1 MNRKTLIFSATAL
14 LSGIFLT
21 AMSSNSLHAQEDNM
35 VNVMFPS
42 RFTLQKHI
50 FDPAPVLIKVDD
62 GAAKKIAFNI
72 PIPSKEWQRM
82 PVKEFSS
89 GARTL
94 AGFIHPNS
102 PDQGMIQVM
111 AYRPPYE
118 MAPGDW
124 LLYTLEQE
132 NMKVI
137 TSAGDGIDGPGP
149 FFEVLAVSQL
159 PEKSSQEPIMMRAA
173 VFRYGET
180 FVLVR
185 CMASSKSYL
194 ELADC
199 FGVTIHRFEF
209 QNILLPVLIGQWE
222 KHCID
227 TYCFTGPES
236 GFAPVASSREA
247 VVEQSLPLYLEGIR
261 TGLLNIKIVHSPLA
275 EQTPA
280 QTRINNILY
289 SMVEKS
295 GMSFDKDLV
304 ALKGEHKNLGGT
316 AYYAHNLGLGADK
329 TAIEFFALSWEG
341 EGSAV
346 LIYMLTD
353 AREKNPIA
361 WMVNK
366 RTFEIISQ
374 SFSHKVQ

>member
-1 MNRKTLIFSATAL
+1 
-14 LSGIFLT
+14 
-21 AMSSNSLHAQEDNM
+21 M

-42 RFTLQKHI
+42 RATLQKHI
-50 FDPAPVLIKVDD
+50 FDPAPVLIKVDE

-82 PVKEFSS
+82 PVEEFTS
-89 GARTL
+89 GAKTL
-94 AGFIHPNS
+94 AGFIHPNG

-111 AYRPPYE
+111 AYLPPYE
-118 MAPGDW
+118 MGPSDW

-137 TSAGDGIDGPGP
+137 TSAGDGIDEPGP

-159 PEKSSQEPIMMRAA
+159 PEGSLLEPIMMRAA

-180 FVLVR
+180 FLLVR

-194 ELADC
+194 ELADY

-222 KHCID
+222 RQCID
-227 TYCFTGPES
+227 DYCFTGPES
-236 GFAPVASSREA
+236 GFTPVSADRPA
-247 VVEQSLPLYLEGIR
+247 IVEHSLPLYLEGFR
-261 TGLLNIKIVHSPLA
+261 TGLLNIKVVRRPLA
-275 EQTPA
+275 AETPA
-280 QTRINNILY
+280 QTRINNMLY

-316 AYYAHNLGLGADK
+316 AYYARNQGLGADK

-341 EGSAV
+341 DGSAV

-353 AREKNPIA
+353 AREKNPVA

-374 SFSHKVQ
+374 SVSHKVQ

>member
-1 MNRKTLIFSATAL
+1 MNCKTRFFSAVIL
-14 LSGIFLT
+14 LSGLFLT
-21 AMSSNSLHAQEDNM
+21 AMLSNNLHAQEDNM

-42 RFTLQKHI
+42 RATLQKHI
-50 FDPAPVLIKVDD
+50 FDPAPVLIKVDE
-62 GAAKKIAFNI
+62 GAANKIAFNI

-82 PVKEFSS
+82 PMEEFAS

-94 AGFIHPNS
+94 AGFIHPEG
-102 PDQGMIQVM
+102 PDQGMVQVM

-118 MAPGDW
+118 MGPSDW

-137 TSAGDGIDGPGP
+137 TTAGEGIEGPGP
-149 FFEVLAVSQL
+149 FFEALAVSEL
-159 PEKSSQEPIMMRAA
+159 PEGSSQEPIMMRAA
-173 VFRYGET
+173 VFRYGDT

-185 CMASSKSYL
+185 CMASPKSYL
-194 ELADC
+194 EMADY

-222 KHCID
+222 RQCID
-227 TYCFTGPES
+227 AYCFNGPES
-236 GFAPVASSREA
+236 GFVPVASDRKA
-247 VVEQSLPLYLEGIR
+247 IVEQELPLYLEGIR
-261 TGLLNIKIVHSPLA
+261 TGLLNIKVVRRPLA
-275 EQTPA
+275 AETPA

-289 SMVEKS
+289 DMVEKS

-316 AYYAHNLGLGADK
+316 AYYARNQGLGADK
-329 TAIEFFALSWEG
+329 AAIDFFALSWEG

-346 LIYMLTD
+346 LIFMLTE
-353 AREKNPIA
+353 AREKNPVA

-374 SFSHKVQ
+374 SFSHKI